1 MSHIKTIRNAI
12 DTYFGDY
19 KALEVAVMVDP
30 DDMDSKHTS
39 ITIVTDL
46 SDEESYKRLKHFDS
60 TWWLAQPIDLRR
72 QFVVSVV
79 GR

>member
-1 MSHIKTIRNAI
+1 MSHIKTIRHAI

-19 KALEVAVMVDP
+19 KALEVTVMVDP
-30 DDMDSKHTS
+30 DHMDSKHTS

-46 SDEESYKRLKHFDS
+46 SDEESYQQLKHFDAM
-60 TWWLAQPIDLRR
+60 WWLAQPIDLR
-72 QFVVSVV
+72 QKFVVSVV